1 MGRATGVWV
10 LVIDIRSG
18 WVLRGGFLDLHG
30 RMSMTLRW
38 MMGLHRLLSSVNWR
52 LQLMKPLIPIENC
65 ALFLGDLCRL
75 GLKMQ

>member
-38 MMGLHRLLSSVNWR
+38 MMGLHQLLSSVNWR
-52 LQLMKPLIPIENC
+52 LQLMKPLIPTGNC